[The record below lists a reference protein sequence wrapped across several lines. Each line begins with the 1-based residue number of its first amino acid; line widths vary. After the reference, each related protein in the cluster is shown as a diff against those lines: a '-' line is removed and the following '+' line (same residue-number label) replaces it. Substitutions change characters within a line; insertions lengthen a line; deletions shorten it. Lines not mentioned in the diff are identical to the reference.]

1 MAFPICARCGEA
13 LTTDGKDLWGGFRC
27 AGWKGTSPNG
37 ESFTPLHSND
47 QNRVSSDDDAY
58 SIEEVDE

>member
-27 AGWKGTSPNG
+27 SDWQGNDPIKGK
-37 ESFTPLHSND
+37 FVPLHSSD
-47 QNRVSSDDDAY
+47 PARVSTDDDTY
-58 SIEEVDE
+58 NIREET